1 MRQQNEEIDVTFTI
15 YIGLLPGTALVLLG
29 ETKPH
34 FLRIDFSLLWL
45 AWLRD
50 MTGLPFRMT
59 MFSLQLCN
67 PNRLCE
73 MDTICVEKGGGERS
87 MNEASPLQCRISETQ
102 HTVKCTAYM
111 VL

>member
-1 MRQQNEEIDVTFTI
+1 MRQPNEEIDVAFTI
-15 YIGLLPGTALVLLG
+15 YTGLLPDTALVFLG

-34 FLRIDFSLLWL
+34 FLGIYFSLLWL

-59 MFSLQLCN
+59 VFLQLCN

-87 MNEASPLQCRISETQ
+87 MNEASPLQCRI
-102 HTVKCTAYM
+102 
-111 VL
+111 